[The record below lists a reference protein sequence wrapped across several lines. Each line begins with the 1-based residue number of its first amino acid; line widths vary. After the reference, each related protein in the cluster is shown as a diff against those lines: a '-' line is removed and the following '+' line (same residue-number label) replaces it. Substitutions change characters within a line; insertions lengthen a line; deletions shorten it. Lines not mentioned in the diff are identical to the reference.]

1 MPRPRSLRGKLL
13 FFLLPPVCLAFAGLT
28 FLGISRATSETR
40 SSAHRELAQLSQRHA
55 NDVQAGTRDAQ
66 ALGRAMASLGAASV
80 GGDRTQVNAILRD
93 ALRRNPHVLGTYVA
107 FEPNAF
113 DAADARNRDAPGSD
127 ADGRYGPYWN
137 TLAGKPALD
146 PLTDL
151 EAQEY
156 WNIPKDTGRDTI
168 MEPYLYD
175 GVLMTSYI
183 TPIKRG
189 GQFIGIG
196 GVDRSLTAIDEELS
210 RVKVLDSGYGLL
222 VSRTGIFVSAPDKA
236 LIGKKTLRDVAEAK
250 HSPALERIAA
260 GVASGRAGQL
270 EATDPWTGKDVV
282 FSWAPVG
289 SSRWGFVSVAPQA
302 EIFAGVGRLRTQLLL
317 VALLVLG
324 AIVVVI
330 VLVARKLTAPIAEV
344 TEAAERVSEG
354 DVDVTLT
361 VRSDD
366 EIGRLAAAFERTVA
380 YLREK
385 ADAVERVAAGDLTV
399 EVQPRSERD
408 LLGTA
413 LRTLVD
419 DLRRLLGNVSSTA
432 SSVAASSQE
441 MAATSEEAGRAV
453 GDIAA
458 AAGTIAAG
466 ARDQVSKVET
476 VRESADDAA
485 AAARDAAEQ
494 AREAAGVAEDAHAIA
509 REGVASADAMSAAMV
524 ALAGSSGSASSAIQA
539 LARKSEQIGSII
551 ETITGIA
558 DQTNLLALNA
568 AIEAAR
574 AGDQG
579 RGFAVVADEVRK
591 LAEGSQQAAATI
603 ANLIQEI
610 QRETQAV
617 VGMVEDGA
625 RRTDDGAETVERARS
640 AFVSIGIAVED
651 VAARA
656 SRIATAAE
664 QISGGVERIAGGVA
678 DVAAVAEQSSAS
690 TEQVSATTEQTS
702 ASTQEIASSAQELAR
717 SAEELE
723 RLVSRFRLIAAT

>member
-13 FFLLPPVCLAFAGLT
+13 LLLLPPICLAFAAVT
-28 FLGISRATSETR
+28 VLGISRATSETR

-55 NDVQAGTRDAQ
+55 NAFQADTRDAQ

-93 ALRRNPHVLGTYVA
+93 ALDRNPHILGTYVA
-107 FEPNAF
+107 FEPDAF
-113 DAADARNRDAPGSD
+113 DAADAQHRNAPGSD
-127 ADGRYGPYWN
+127 KGGRYGPYWN

-151 EAQEY
+151 EAQDY

-183 TPIKRG
+183 TPIERDGK
-189 GQFIGIG
+189 FIGIG
-196 GVDRSLTAIDEELS
+196 GVDRSLTAIDKAVS

-222 VSRTGIFVSAPDKA
+222 VSRTGIFVSARDKA
-236 LIGKKTLRDVAEAK
+236 LIGKKTLADVAKAEQD
-250 HSPALERIAA
+250 PALERIAA

-270 EATDPWTGKDVV
+270 EGTDPWTGKDVV

-289 SSRWGFVSVAPQA
+289 SSRWGFVSVAPKA
-302 EIFAGVGRLRTQLLL
+302 EILAGVGHLRTQLLL
-317 VALLVLG
+317 VALLVLV
-324 AIVVVI
+324 AITAVV
-330 VLVARKLTAPIAEV
+330 VLVARRLTAPIAEV

-354 DVDVTLT
+354 DVGVTLS

-366 EIGRLAAAFERTVA
+366 EIGRMAAAFDRTVD
-380 YLREK
+380 YLREQ

-413 LRTLVD
+413 FRKLVD

-432 SSVAASSQE
+432 SGVAASSQE
-441 MAATSEEAGRAV
+441 MAATSDEAGRAV
-453 GDIAA
+453 GDIAE
-458 AAGTIAAG
+458 AAGTMAAG
-466 ARDQVSKVET
+466 AQQQVQKVAA
-476 VRESADDAA
+476 VSGSADEAA
-485 AAARDAAEQ
+485 AAARDAADQ
-494 AREAAGVAEDAHAIA
+494 ARESAEVAEDAQAVA
-509 REGVASADAMSAAMV
+509 RDGVASVDEMAAAMR
-524 ALAGSSGSASSAIQA
+524 ALAGSSGSASEAIQA
-539 LARKSEQIGSII
+539 LAGKSEQISSII
-551 ETITGIA
+551 ETITGIS

-574 AGDQG
+574 AGEQG

-591 LAEGSQQAAATI
+591 LAEGSQEAAATV
-603 ANLIQEI
+603 AGLIEEI

-625 RRTDDGAETVERARS
+625 RRTDDGTAIVEKARA
-640 AFVSIGIAVED
+640 AFVSIGVAVED
-651 VAARA
+651 MSARA

-664 QISGGVERIAGGVA
+664 QISRGVEGIAGGVA

-690 TEQVSATTEQTS
+690 TQQVSATTQQTS
-702 ASTQEIASSAQELAR
+702 ASTQEIASTAQELAR

-723 RLVSRFRLIAAT
+723 RLIGHFRLGASA